1 MPMSSPLTSS
11 PLPTRPDCPQVL
23 LTPWDSRL
31 LGVPPPSHW
40 CWLGLPFTHCG
51 HCSPAPHCKLCLLI
65 PKPDLLTAQHL
76 ADKSCHRP
84 RDLALVTSLLT
95 LSPHMKVQASQNT
108 LSSHHTC
115 PSSQPLHSYLTLEA
129 PLSITSRKPSLIY
142 SPTALGSSLAF
153 HSLFFLPR
161 GLLAQCGK
169 SLSVYHRELHQG
181 WGNQWPHTR
190 GSVTGH

>member
-1 MPMSSPLTSS
+1 MPMGSPLTSS
-11 PLPTRPDCPQVL
+11 SLPTQPDCPQVL

-31 LGVPPPSHW
+31 LGVPPPSHR
-40 CWLGLPFTHCG
+40 CWPGLPFTHCG

-84 RDLALVTSLLT
+84 CDLALVTSLLT

-142 SPTALGSSLAF
+142 SPTALVSSLAF

-161 GLLAQCGK
+161 GLLSQCGK
-169 SLSVYHRELHQG
+169 SL
-181 WGNQWPHTR
+181 
-190 GSVTGH
+190 